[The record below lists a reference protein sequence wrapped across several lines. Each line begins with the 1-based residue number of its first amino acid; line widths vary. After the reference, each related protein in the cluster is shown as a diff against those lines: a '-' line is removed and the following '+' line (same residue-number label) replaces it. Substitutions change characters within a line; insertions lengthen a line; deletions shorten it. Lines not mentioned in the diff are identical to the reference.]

1 MRNGR
6 GTGLLGREKTRASG
20 QGQGGRVSYCII
32 LILRS
37 APESLISI
45 PFITRLSELLVPGG
59 WLVGNFWTL
68 NGDFEEHLNRWD
80 KIFPTL
86 YHARTRPTANKIL
99 FGRKNGKASL
109 NGSLKDRAH
118 FLQKKSGLDMLKM
131 LVNLEKVE

>member
-1 MRNGR
+1 M
-6 GTGLLGREKTRASG
+6 
-20 QGQGGRVSYCII
+20 
-32 LILRS
+32 
-37 APESLISI
+37 
-45 PFITRLSELLVPGG
+45 
-59 WLVGNFWTL
+59 VGNFWTL

-86 YHARTRPTANKIL
+86 YQARTRPTANKIL

>member
-1 MRNGR
+1 MTITSQQSQDTLTN
-6 GTGLLGREKTRASG
+6 E
-20 QGQGGRVSYCII
+20 I
-32 LILRS
+32 LVLNQ
-37 APESLISI
+37 PENLVATFDSPENLISI

-86 YHARTRPTANKIL
+86 YQARTRPTANKIL